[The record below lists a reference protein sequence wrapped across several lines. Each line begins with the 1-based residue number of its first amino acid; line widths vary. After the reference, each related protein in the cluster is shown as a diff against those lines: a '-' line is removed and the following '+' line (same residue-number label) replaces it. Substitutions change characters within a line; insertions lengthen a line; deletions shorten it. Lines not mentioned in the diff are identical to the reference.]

1 MFYRLMY
8 WCFIYYVFH
17 KHMFILM
24 CYIMYFINTCLYYV
38 LSYPPRRRRPSHNT
52 LPQHT
57 ITSYPS
63 CCQPSCRWYMC
74 GCQPSCRWY
83 MCGYMCGYI
92 VGHRAVDI
100 CVDVSHCVVS
110 FICRF
115 WKPPCAGE
123 VLPKFF
129 IDRLVYLFAEVFL
142 AVAGLPAP
150 RRVATASTRHS
161 PASLT
166 PPPP

>member
-1 MFYRLMY
+1 
-8 WCFIYYVFH
+8 
-17 KHMFILM
+17 
-24 CYIMYFINTCLYYV
+24 
-38 LSYPPRRRRPSHNT
+38 
-52 LPQHT
+52 
-57 ITSYPS
+57 
-63 CCQPSCRWYMC
+63 
-74 GCQPSCRWY
+74 

-115 WKPPCAGE
+115 WKPPRAGE

-129 IDRLVYLFAEVFL
+129 NDRLVYLFAEVFL

-150 RRVATASTRHS
+150 RRVATAPTRHS